1 MTTEGANVRSLDA
14 IDRFRAQLVEYIDAG
29 RIAMSEAESDIE
41 RTRGWLEREQVAHWN
56 RQLRKRAELVARAK
70 SELYRKQTQ
79 ASAKDSRPSVVD
91 EKKALQRAERRLE
104 EARERMKATKKWIR
118 MLEREQSLYKGN
130 VAGYAAMIDRELPHA
145 VGLLKKMSENLE
157 QYVSMSPPDLS
168 KLLEV
173 KADATEGVSR
183 MRRTGGDSTTPG
195 EDSSQG
201 ASS

>member
-1 MTTEGANVRSLDA
+1 MQREGANVRSLDA

-29 RIAMSEAESDIE
+29 RVALSEAESDIE
-41 RTRGWLEREQVAHWN
+41 RTRGWLERDMVSHWN
-56 RQLRKRAELVARAK
+56 RQLRKRAELVSRAK

-104 EARERMKATKKWIR
+104 EAQNRMNATKRWIR

-130 VAGYAAMIDRELPHA
+130 VAGFSAMIERDLPHA

-157 QYVSMSPPDLS
+157 QYVAMSPPDLS
-168 KLLEV
+168 RLLEV
-173 KADATEGVSR
+173 QTDATEGAAH
-183 MRRTGGDSTTPG
+183 MRRTGDASTALTPG
-195 EDSSQG
+195 TSTGDPQ
-201 ASS
+201 